1 MVSAFTTD
9 GDLHVIAALETL
21 AEDSNVHAIKEY
33 LDRAVGKPI
42 TPDVVERIRELEE
55 ELGIEIL
62 DAVD

>member
-9 GDLHVIAALETL
+9 GVLRVIAALETL

-42 TPDVVERIRELEE
+42 ALDVAERIRELEE
-55 ELGIEIL
+55 
-62 DAVD
+62 A